1 MTIIDFIRHGEP
13 VGGHRYRGHGI
24 DDPLSEKGWQQMWQA
39 LEKPGNW
46 NRIISSPM
54 LRCSEFAHA
63 LGQQLGLPVE
73 LIKDLRE
80 VGFGSW
86 EGKTVAEIVQ
96 HNAAEID
103 DFYMDPVH
111 NRPSGA
117 EDLQQFGKRVAAVY
131 QQLLASYPD
140 EHLLVVAHAG
150 VIRATLGHVMQTT
163 AVHWYRAKVDNARIT
178 RFQHTPQGDLLVFH
192 NAGLT

>member
-1 MTIIDFIRHGEP
+1 MITIDFIRHGEP
-13 VGGHRYRGHGI
+13 VGGRRYRGHGI

-39 LEKPGNW
+39 LEKPENW

-63 LGQQLGLPVE
+63 LGQRLGLPVVV
-73 LIKDLRE
+73 INDLRE

-86 EGKTVAEIVQ
+86 EGKTAAEVIQ
-96 HNAAEID
+96 HNAAEYD

-111 NRPSGA
+111 NRPPGA
-117 EDLQQFGKRVAAVY
+117 EDLQQFGKRVAVVY

-150 VIRATLGHVMQTT
+150 VIRAALGHVMQTT
-163 AVHWYRAKVDNARIT
+163 ALHWYRAKVNNARIT
-178 RFQHTPQGDLLVFH
+178 RFTHGPHGDLLVFH